1 VATGGG
7 RLDDDDDDEDED
19 DEDDEDYDSLDEESA
34 KGKGSRKDAWLEY
47 DPVDAS
53 ELQGPKRWLADLE
66 TEIVEAT
73 EIITKLRTDHARVC
87 LEKADMSIVV
97 RQAELVDRLVKQS
110 TEQAEQLIYVN
121 KSLQE
126 TNLSAK
132 AIESAIGQAFKL
144 LQAQVLSKA
153 SRRELHEAL
162 AKALDTSLDSQER
175 LRMISSSLE
184 SLSEEVKTRASNE
197 HVAELQKVLGKMRHL
212 QEHGGANKRQ
222 AQDDPLMPSMCLAC
236 NQALPLKKKAL
247 PSHIIDLGAPA
258 QMRGKSAGQ
267 LRGKAAE
274 RARLLFGREPENAQR
289 RQTAQQLRDM
299 AASTIDDLPSVT
311 QSLPTSPGESAR
323 NLAGAMRPDSAALQ
337 VRRMSG

>member
-1 VATGGG
+1 
-7 RLDDDDDDEDED
+7 
-19 DEDDEDYDSLDEESA
+19 
-34 KGKGSRKDAWLEY
+34 
-47 DPVDAS
+47 
-53 ELQGPKRWLADLE
+53 
-66 TEIVEAT
+66 
-73 EIITKLRTDHARVC
+73 
-87 LEKADMSIVV
+87 
-97 RQAELVDRLVKQS
+97 
-110 TEQAEQLIYVN
+110 
-121 KSLQE
+121 
-126 TNLSAK
+126 
-132 AIESAIGQAFKL
+132 
-144 LQAQVLSKA
+144 
-153 SRRELHEAL
+153 
-162 AKALDTSLDSQER
+162 
-175 LRMISSSLE
+175 MISSSLE